1 MLTPKTILNQLA
13 TGVAILHN
21 GTRFSDVN
29 SSFKALMGLD
39 VELSSL
45 DALVQSYNASVENK
59 QALKNFL
66 ETPQSPETIFKL
78 ISEAGKTLGL
88 SLKSLPSIDNDK
100 IQLLTIQDLTQY
112 EARIRQLVIES
123 EHDELTGIANRR
135 KFEREFE
142 RNYEFTKRSGTTG
155 ALLLF
160 DIDRFK
166 SINDRFGHPY
176 GDHVLKLVG
185 SKVMPLIRNYEM
197 LARVG
202 GDEFAILVAH
212 SGPMAV
218 QRLIKHLPVAISSIK
233 LGPPN
238 SNQPEEVLQIT
249 MGYSLFSNDG
259 QSKSDIYKVA
269 DRKLYESKQSITRA

>member
-1 MLTPKTILNQLA
+1 VELNSELPNLDAFVQACSANADTKLA
-13 TGVAILHN
+13 LKAFFETTQNKEA
-21 GTRFSDVN
+21 
-29 SSFKALMGLD
+29 SFKLTLETGK
-39 VELSSL
+39 VLSI
-45 DALVQSYNASVENK
+45 
-59 QALKNFL
+59 ALKSI
-66 ETPQSPETIFKL
+66 PTI
-78 ISEAGKTLGL
+78 
-88 SLKSLPSIDNDK
+88 DDDK
-100 IQLLTIQDLTQY
+100 IQLLSVQDVTHHETRIQ
-112 EARIRQLVIES
+112 QLIIES

-135 KFEREFE
+135 KFEREFD

-176 GDHVLKLVG
+176 GDSILKLVG
-185 SKVMPLIRNYEM
+185 SKVLPLIRNYEM

-218 QRLIKHLPVAISSIK
+218 QRLLKHLPVAVNSIK
-233 LGPPN
+233 LGTSPDTT
-238 SNQPEEVLQIT
+238 QTDEFLQIT

-269 DRKLYESKQSITRA
+269 DRKLYQAKQLIAKK